1 VSLAARGARET
12 ASGGVVAVEDAEEVK
27 QLRRQAA
34 RVYREAAAIALLVTG
49 VTMLARS
56 MIGA

>member
-1 VSLAARGARET
+1 VRLAARGARE
-12 ASGGVVAVEDAEEVK
+12 AANGGVVAVEDAEEAE

-34 RVYREAAAIALLVTG
+34 RVYRESGAIALLVTG

-56 MIGA
+56 ISGA